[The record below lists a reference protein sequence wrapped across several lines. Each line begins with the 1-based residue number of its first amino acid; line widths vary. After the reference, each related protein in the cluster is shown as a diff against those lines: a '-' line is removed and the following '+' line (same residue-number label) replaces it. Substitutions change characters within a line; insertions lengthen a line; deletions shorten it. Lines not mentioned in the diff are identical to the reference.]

1 VVAFIFLI
9 FLISYDVENNI
20 TCWNFVYFLNDTI
33 VNNINI
39 KNLKWLYCWKQCN
52 LLNSFSKLCCF
63 EKYKLYRSET
73 EKTKPNQKKM
83 SQTGLN
89 WFFFLKNQTEPKP
102 IGLNRFW
109 FFFFKKFGL
118 VIFFNKNQTEPKI
131 IISIKQ
137 YNLLNCFSKLCC
149 FEKYNLYIFL

>member
-1 VVAFIFLI
+1 VTDVHIGVELGRGGRGQAPHTARAQPQVQFFFLI

-63 EKYKLYRSET
+63 EKYNLYRSET
-73 EKTKPNQKKM
+73 EKTEPNLKKWAKLVWTGFFPKKPNRTETGRFEPILVFLKKN
-83 SQTGLN
+83 SVWL
-89 WFFFLKNQTEPKP
+89 FFL
-102 IGLNRFW
+102 
-109 FFFFKKFGL
+109 
-118 VIFFNKNQTEPKI
+118 
-131 IISIKQ
+131 
-137 YNLLNCFSKLCC
+137 
-149 FEKYNLYIFL
+149 